1 MEIPEM
7 VEIRNELK
15 SIRDMFV
22 YIALAGKTVVDI
34 NDIARLE
41 GSSYSAISHGKDLY
55 LLPRFGQSAY
65 PTGKKRW
72 PIEEYVEW
80 CAIPADQRRD
90 MYREHI
96 RNGVQ
101 MYLNEKRKTN
111 SIFGIW

>member
-7 VEIRNELK
+7 IEIRDELK
-15 SIRDMFV
+15 QIRDMFI
-22 YIALAGKTVVDI
+22 YIAMAGKTVVDI

-41 GSSYSAISHGKDLY
+41 GSSYSAITHGKDLY

-80 CAIPADQRRD
+80 RAIPADERQD
-90 MYREHI
+90 MFREHI
-96 RNGVQ
+96 RNGAKA
-101 MYLNEKRKTN
+101 YLKAKRNLKPC
-111 SIFGIW
+111 